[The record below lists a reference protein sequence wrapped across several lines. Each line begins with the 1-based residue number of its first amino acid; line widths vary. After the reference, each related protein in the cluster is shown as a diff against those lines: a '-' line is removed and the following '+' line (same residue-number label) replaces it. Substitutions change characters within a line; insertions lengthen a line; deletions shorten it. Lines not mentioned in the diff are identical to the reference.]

1 MQSAAETPLIYRDW
15 MIRMAKDLRRS
26 IEYIQTRDDID
37 SDKIGYYGYSAG
49 ALSGQIM
56 LAVEDRID
64 TGIFVHG
71 GLLPID
77 LPRSF
82 DMALY
87 AQRIHVPVLMVN
99 GAEDVL
105 IPAEAGQK
113 PMYRILKEAHPDS
126 RYAVYPGG
134 HGEFSLFFEQI
145 RTDVLTWLDRH
156 LGPVE

>member
-1 MQSAAETPLIYRDW
+1 
-15 MIRMAKDLRRS
+15 
-26 IEYIQTRDDID
+26 
-37 SDKIGYYGYSAG
+37 
-49 ALSGQIM
+49 M

-87 AQRIHVPVLMVN
+87 AQRIRVPVLMVN

-105 IPAEAGQK
+105 LPREASQK
-113 PMYRILKEAHPDS
+113 PMYGILKKAHSDT
-126 RYAVYPGG
+126 RYALYPGG

-145 RTDVLTWLDRH
+145 RGDVLDWLDQR
-156 LGPVE
+156 LGPVNEQKEDTRRVEP

>member
-1 MQSAAETPLIYRDW
+1 
-15 MIRMAKDLRRS
+15 MAKDLRRS
-26 IEYIQTRDDID
+26 IDYLETRDDIE
-37 SDKIGYYGYSAG
+37 SRKIGYYGYSFGSLA
-49 ALSGQIM
+49 GQIM

-87 AQRIHVPVLMVN
+87 AHRVDVPVLMIN

-105 IPAEAGQK
+105 LPADVGQK
-113 PMYRILKEAHPDS
+113 PMYRILKEAHPGT
-126 RYAVYPGG
+126 RYALYPGG

-145 RTDVLTWLDRH
+145 REDVLDWLDQH
-156 LGPVE
+156 LGSVNEQKEDTRRVEP